1 MKILNLGSCNIDL
14 VYTVDHIVMPKETI
28 SAVELQHFVGGK
40 GLNQSVAIAKSGF
53 PVYHAGCVG
62 KDGEMLIDYM
72 KSVGVDV
79 GYINVSDESSGHAII
94 QIDKNGQNSILL
106 FAGANYCVTAEY
118 IDSVLSDF
126 NEGDFIVLQNEIS
139 NLDYIVEKAHEK
151 GMVIFLNPSPYNE
164 KITDGILSKVS
175 YLILNEV
182 ELAGITGFSDI
193 KKGLEFLNNT
203 YPDCKAVA
211 TIGED
216 GCIYSYKNTTVKQAA
231 FNVKVVDTTA
241 AGDTFMGYFI
251 SQTASNKTL
260 EEALRTASMAAAIT
274 VSRKGAA
281 PSIPLITE
289 IKDFRGQH

>member
-1 MKILNLGSCNIDL
+1 MKILNFGSCNIDM
-14 VYTVDHIVMPKETI
+14 VYSVDHIVLPKETI
-28 SAVELQHFVGGK
+28 SATELQHFVGGK

-62 KDGEMLIDYM
+62 KDGEMLVDFM

-79 GYINVSDESSGHAII
+79 KYVRVLDGSSGHAVI
-94 QIDKNGQNSILL
+94 QLDKNGQNSILL
-106 FAGANYCVTAEY
+106 FAGANHCVTAEY
-118 IDSVLSDF
+118 VDRVLEDF
-126 NEGDFIVLQNEIS
+126 ESGDFIVLQNEIS
-139 NLDYIVEKAHEK
+139 NLDYIVDKAFEK
-151 GMVIFLNPSPYNE
+151 GLKIFLNPSPYDE
-164 KITDGILSKVS
+164 KITSDILGKVS

-182 ELAGITGFSDI
+182 ELAGITGISDI
-193 KKGLEFLNNT
+193 EKGLESINNK
-203 YPDCKAVA
+203 YSDCKVVV

-216 GCIYSYKNTTVKQAA
+216 GCIYSYKNTAIKQSA
-231 FNVKVVDTTA
+231 FNVEVVDTTA

-289 IKDFRGQH
+289 IKDFRG